1 MKLYVLV
8 LIGLE
13 LDDNYFKSATITG
26 PLFSNAKKNL
36 CIKRPYVG
44 TKVNNLING

>member
-26 PLFSNAKKNL
+26 VFVLE
-36 CIKRPYVG
+36 R
-44 TKVNNLING
+44 